1 MTNTKKLL
9 QNLTG
14 ERVTIYTVEKQFTGI
29 LDQTGNEFH
38 VSNQSE
44 YLKLHPKDIINIKE
58 LCSNVNIIFV
68 KNHFP
73 F

>member
-9 QNLTG
+9 QNLKG
-14 ERVTIYTVEKQFTGI
+14 ERVTIYTVEKQFTGM
-29 LDQTGNEFH
+29 LDETGNEFL

-44 YLKLHPKDIINIKE
+44 YLKLHPKDIIDIKE